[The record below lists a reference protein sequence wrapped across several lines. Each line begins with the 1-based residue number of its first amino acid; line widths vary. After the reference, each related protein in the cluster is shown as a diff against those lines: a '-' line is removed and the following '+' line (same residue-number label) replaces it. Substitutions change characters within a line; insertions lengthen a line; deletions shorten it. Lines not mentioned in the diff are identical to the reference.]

1 MRLTLA
7 AAAGALLLVTPTA
20 GTAAAA
26 PAIPRYDHVVV
37 VIFENTNYSTVK
49 GSSNAPYLN
58 QLASQGALFTN
69 SFGVTHP
76 SQPNYL
82 ALFSGSQQGV
92 TNDSCPKDFTVANLG
107 QQLLEAGLTFKAYS
121 EGLPSAGYTG
131 CSSGRYV
138 RKHAPWVDFP
148 TVKGSGY
155 HVPYSQFPTDF
166 SKLPTVSFVIPDM
179 CDDMHDCSTKTGDT
193 WLKNH
198 LDAYAQW
205 AKTHNSLLVQTFDE
219 DNFTSVNKIFTTFV
233 GEHVKPGY
241 ESGTQINHYTVLR
254 TIEEMYGLSALG
266 NAKDKSPITDVWTTG
281 SAFAVTLPGD
291 QSGTTGKVVSL
302 QLGAT
307 GGATPYT
314 WSATGL
320 PAGLSISGSGL
331 ISGTPTATGTS
342 SVTATAR
349 DASGATASATFSW
362 RISATGTT
370 VFADDFESDKGW
382 TVGGGASTGGWE
394 RGGAEQTVSASSNKP
409 MQLACSTTC
418 LVTGAAAGS
427 SSGADDVD
435 GGATTI
441 DSPEI
446 TVPAGARLTFTYSF
460 AAGDNSGSDDHLRVS
475 VVGGSTLFD
484 KAGSGVE
491 QPGAW
496 QQGGADLSAYAGK
509 TIRLRVE
516 AADNGTASLLEAQ
529 LDDLTITVG

>member
-1 MRLTLA
+1 MRLALA
-7 AAAGALLLVTPTA
+7 AAAGALLIAPPSATVT
-20 GTAAAA
+20 A

-58 QLASQGALFTN
+58 QLASQGALFTD
-69 SFGVTHP
+69 SYGVTHP

-92 TNDSCPKDFTVANLG
+92 TNDSCPKDFSAANLG
-107 QQLLEAGLTFKAYS
+107 QQLLDAGLTFKAYS
-121 EGLPSAGYTG
+121 EGLPSAGSTT

-166 SKLPTVSFVIPDM
+166 GKLPTVSFVIPDM

-193 WLKNH
+193 WLKNN

-205 AKTHNSLLVQTFDE
+205 AKSHNSLLIQTFDE

-233 GEHVKPGY
+233 GAHVKAGY
-241 ESGTQINHYTVLR
+241 ESSGQINHYTVLR
-254 TIEEMYGLSALG
+254 TIEEMYGLPALG
-266 NAKDKSPITDVWTTG
+266 NAKNKSPITDVWTTG
-281 SAFAVTLPGD
+281 SAFAVAPPGD
-291 QSGTTGKVVSL
+291 QSGATGKAVSL
-302 QLGAT
+302 QLSAT
-307 GGATPYT
+307 GGTTPYT

-320 PAGLSISGSGL
+320 PAGLSISGSGV
-331 ISGTPTATGTS
+331 ISGTPTTAGTS
-342 SVTATAR
+342 SVTATAK

-362 RISATGTT
+362 RVSATGTT

-382 TVGGGASTGGWE
+382 TVSGNASTGAWE
-394 RGGAEQTVSASSNKP
+394 RGKAEQTVSDSNQP
-409 MQLACSTTC
+409 MQLTCSTNC

-427 SSGADDVD
+427 SQGADDVD

-446 TVPAGARLTFTYSF
+446 RVPAGATLSFTYSF
-460 AAGDNSGSDDHLRVS
+460 AAGANAGSDDHLRVS
-475 VVGGSTLFD
+475 VAGGSTLFD
-484 KAGSGVE
+484 KAGSGAE
-491 QPGAW
+491 QSGAW
-496 QQGGADLSAYAGK
+496 QQASVDLSAYAGK

-516 AADNGTASLLEAQ
+516 AADNGTASLVEAQ
-529 LDDLTITVG
+529 LDDLTVTAG